1 MSVVS
6 NPSSN
11 IALSP
16 TATAN
21 KLLTPNPIQSNSP
34 FLGNS
39 QNLPSNNTSYSS
51 LTPNKLLPLTPNKLL
66 TPNPIQSNSPF
77 LGNSQNLPSNNTL
90 VSGKHIS
97 TVDIS
102 SQTPSNDSVL
112 SNLYNLT
119 ANSVVEITAFNIKN
133 HSIFKTGS
141 GFIYNSNGTSSI
153 ITASN
158 LVVGDNDIT
167 VTLPDGSSYD
177 SKLIGYDPLTTIA
190 VLSTQN
196 ISQTKLVPLSLA
208 NSTDLKVG
216 QIVTT
221 IGNTMGFTN
230 LYTTGIIN
238 GLGKSVPS
246 FGQNISISTAKI
258 PNSIT
263 TNLNLGTGYGG
274 SPLLDNKGQV
284 IGMNIGNYS
293 STISQSKNTGIS
305 YAVPSNSVS
314 KIISS
319 LLSKGFYSHPWLG
332 AYGVDVDLDIA
343 KALNLTDSKGFLV
356 IAVANSSPAKKAG
369 IMGGDNTTSING
381 RKITLGGDIIL
392 KVDNKYIQ
400 NIQDMSGYI
409 EGKKNIGDSIK
420 VTLLRNG
427 VLQLI
432 NVRLEANP
440 NYFLPLK

>member
-1 MSVVS
+1 M
-6 NPSSN
+6 N
-11 IALSP
+11 
-16 TATAN
+16 
-21 KLLTPNPIQSNSP
+21 
-34 FLGNS
+34 
-39 QNLPSNNTSYSS
+39 
-51 LTPNKLLPLTPNKLL
+51 
-66 TPNPIQSNSPF
+66 
-77 LGNSQNLPSNNTL
+77 
-90 VSGKHIS
+90 GKHIN

-102 SQTPSNDSVL
+102 SQTPTNDSVL

-190 VLSTQN
+190 VLSTKN

-284 IGMNIGNYS
+284 IGMNLGNYS

-305 YAVPSNSVS
+305 FAVPSNSVS